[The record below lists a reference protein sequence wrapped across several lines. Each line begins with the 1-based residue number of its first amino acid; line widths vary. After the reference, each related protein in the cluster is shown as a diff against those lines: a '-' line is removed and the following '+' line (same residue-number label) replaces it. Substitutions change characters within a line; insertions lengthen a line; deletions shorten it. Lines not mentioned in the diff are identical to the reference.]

1 MTDMPNPRSEHSCG
15 LVLHPE
21 NGYEIVVAGGI
32 PSNTG
37 ISDDSVDIYTV
48 DTDSWRSGN
57 VQHSSC

>member
-21 NGYEIVVAGGI
+21 NGYEIVVAGGMLGAGSF
-32 PSNTG
+32 P
-37 ISDDSVDIYTV
+37 DDSVDIYTV

-57 VQHSSC
+57 VQHF